1 MHNLLP
7 RVLGKLAKQSS
18 STNDSVSEMHI
29 LLQQEGL
36 QIDELADNIGDNEL
50 EWQELLGDLLDSKD
64 NMSHAE
70 LNRKRK
76 RLTFAAFLDPQIVSK
91 IMVTEALA
99 SPSVKEMHL
108 LFSRTHAIT
117 TLQRLPQM
125 AEDERSSLQTKC
137 SVKFT
142 AAFLKMCLS
151 CWFIGV

>member
-1 MHNLLP
+1 
-7 RVLGKLAKQSS
+7 
-18 STNDSVSEMHI
+18 MHI

-50 EWQELLGDLLDSKD
+50 EWKELLGDLLDSKD